1 MPAYASHSVDYEN
14 LKLGERIHEERRR
27 QGLTLQE
34 LAARSKLSISRLS
47 QIENGHHVLDAV
59 EADAI
64 ADAFGLS
71 LEALLPADVTIPYVI
86 ARDSEIRTTPLR
98 ERSVGSASPEEGEQ
112 SWPLAEHFV
121 GRHLEPLLT

>member
-34 LAARSKLSISRLS
+34 LAARSKLSVSRLS

-64 ADAFGLS
+64 AEAFGLS
-71 LEALLPADVTIPYVI
+71 LEALLPADGMIPYVI
-86 ARDSEIRTTPLR
+86 ARDNEIRHTPLR
-98 ERSVGSASPEEGEQ
+98 EPSAVSPSLEDGEQ
-112 SWPLAEHFV
+112 SWPLAEQFV
-121 GRHLEPLLT
+121 GRHLEPL